1 MINLLLDAAATA
13 GAILSP
19 DFVDMIVRF
28 VVNTVVVGI
37 LVYFLYFPKS
47 HRRDF
52 SFTFQLVGV
61 AIFFLVFFMMFVLED
76 MKGKTSIGIGIGL
89 FGIFSIMRY
98 RTETMPVREMTYMF
112 LIIALSVINALAAT
126 INYYELA
133 FVNIVFILAAWFAE
147 GYFGLKHVATKLIQ
161 YDRIALITPDK
172 RDELKADLEQRTGL
186 KILKIEVGALDLLR
200 DMAMVKIT
208 YLPTEDSENSIDELY
223 KINSEEWKNVSSGQ

>member
-1 MINLLLDAAATA
+1 MNDLMLSALAAS
-13 GAILSP
+13 GEILSP
-19 DFVDMIVRF
+19 DFIEMIIRF
-28 VVNTVVVGI
+28 AVNTVVVAI
-37 LVYFLYFPKS
+37 LVYFFYFPKS

-133 FVNIVFILAAWFAE
+133 FVNIVFLAATWFAE
-147 GYFGLKHVATKLIQ
+147 AYFGLKHVCTKLIQ
-161 YDRIALITPDK
+161 YDRIALITPEK
-172 RDELKADLEQRTGL
+172 RDELKSDLEQRTGL
-186 KILKIEVGALDLLR
+186 KILKVEVGALDLLK
-200 DMAMVKIT
+200 DMAVVKIT
-208 YLPTEDSENSIDELY
+208 YLPESDEDNSIDHLY
-223 KINSEEWKNVSSGQ
+223 KLSKEQWTNVSSDN